1 MICLSACATN
11 NMFTETTYVT
21 HDENSIS
28 LYDYSLS
35 DNNIEDFS
43 TEEYDYSYYLQK
55 TWVIRGIN
63 DFMPSIYITNIDNG
77 IVEGKW
83 SLHPILLIAM

>member
-11 NMFTETTYVT
+11 NMLSETTYVT

-63 DFMPSIYITNIDNG
+63 DFMPSII
-77 IVEGKW
+77 
-83 SLHPILLIAM
+83 

>member
-1 MICLSACATN
+1 MKKIVLVIFVVYLICLSACATN
-11 NMFTETTYVT
+11 NMLSETTYVT

-55 TWVIRGIN
+55 TWVIRGN
-63 DFMPSIYITNIDNG
+63 
-77 IVEGKW
+77 K
-83 SLHPILLIAM
+83 